1 MGDCFCTLE
10 MLTGFLII
18 IIVIQVTDVHC
29 RKIRENIK
37 AEKKKSSLTISDSG
51 INNVKVNNSV
61 LFFNIF
67 PMHIHF

>member
-37 AEKKKSSLTISDSG
+37 AKKKKELTH
-51 INNVKVNNSV
+51 NLRFRNKQC
-61 LFFNIF
+61 
-67 PMHIHF
+67 

>member
-1 MGDCFCTLE
+1 MFLYISLE

-37 AEKKKSSLTISDSG
+37 AKKKKRAHSQSQI
-51 INNVKVNNSV
+51 KE
-61 LFFNIF
+61 
-67 PMHIHF
+67 